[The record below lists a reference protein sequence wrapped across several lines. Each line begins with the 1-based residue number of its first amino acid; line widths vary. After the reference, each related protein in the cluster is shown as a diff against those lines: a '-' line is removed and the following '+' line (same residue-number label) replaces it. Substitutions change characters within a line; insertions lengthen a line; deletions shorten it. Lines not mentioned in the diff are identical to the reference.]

1 MLNLVAQGPKMAVA
15 KTTQPQELKQYFI
28 DHFQAVQMA
37 QLGLGKHDQNI
48 ASIVC
53 VVDTAQ
59 NEADGTMYFG
69 MEQNMEYILC
79 HMMDA
84 EVKPLIASMRA
95 LPQVVVFNSL
105 GEHAPVVD
113 KIQAE
118 FQCERTST
126 RDLLLRENNEG
137 VIVAFLMN
145 ETEAGREFCKDTL
158 FINQPYADLMSYLR
172 IHAPRYL
179 AKAFEPNAWHMVD
192 LRIYDRY
199 EVYDLQYKR
208 LVKAIQA
215 LNLGYIV
222 TETWN
227 REVSTFTEPV
237 GTYHIRL
244 LTFLEPL
251 ELKKMLMGLE
261 YSASNRRI
269 VDLNVIWHNKK
280 ISWRNLLDNKEIR
293 KQLKDTTAP
302 FFPKSNFFA
311 VQNDK
316 ALLIKHCVETVNAKL
331 TAEDKEALRELERS
345 IIALGKDDE
354 E

>member
-1 MLNLVAQGPKMAVA
+1 MLNLAAPGPKIVVA
-15 KTTQPQELKQYFI
+15 RTSQQQALKQYLT
-28 DHFQAVQMA
+28 DHFQAEEMA
-37 QLGLGKHDQNI
+37 QLGLGRADQDI
-48 ASIVC
+48 RCIVC
-53 VVDTAQ
+53 AVDAA
-59 NEADGTMYFG
+59 NPSAGAMYFG
-69 MEQNMEYILC
+69 MAQTVEYVLC
-79 HMMDA
+79 HLMDETA
-84 EVKPLIASMRA
+84 KSLITSMRA
-95 LPQVVVFNSL
+95 LPQIIVFNSL
-105 GEHAPVVD
+105 GEHTPVVD

-126 RDLLLRENNEG
+126 KDLLFRENNEG

-145 ETEAGREFCKDTL
+145 ETEAGREFYQDTL
-158 FINQPYADLMSYLR
+158 FIQQPYGELISYLR

-179 AKAFEPNAWHMVD
+179 AKAFAPNAWHMVD

-208 LVKAIQA
+208 LVKAIKA

-251 ELKKMLMGLE
+251 ELKQMLMGLE

-269 VDLNVIWHNKK
+269 VDLDMVWHNKK
-280 ISWRNLLDNKEIR
+280 ISWKNLLDNKEIR

-316 ALLIKHCVETVNAKL
+316 ALLIKHCVEAVNAKL
-331 TAEDKEALRELERS
+331 SAEDKEALRELERS
-345 IIALGKDDE
+345 IIALGKE
-354 E
+354 EV

>member
-1 MLNLVAQGPKMAVA
+1 MLNLVAPGPKMIVA
-15 KTTQPQELKQYFI
+15 KTALPKELEQYLR

-37 QLGLGKHDQNI
+37 QLGLGKDDQKI
-48 ASIVC
+48 RTIIC

-59 NEADGTMYFG
+59 PSPKTATYYG
-69 MEQNMEYILC
+69 MELTAEYVLC
-79 HMMDA
+79 HLMDETA
-84 EVKPLIASMRA
+84 KQLVTSMRA
-95 LPQVVVFNSL
+95 LPQVIVFNSL
-105 GEHAPVVD
+105 GEHNPVVD

-118 FQCERTST
+118 FQCERTT
-126 RDLLLRENNEG
+126 TQDLLFRENNEG
-137 VIVAFLMN
+137 VIVAFLMG

-158 FINQPYADLMSYLR
+158 FINQPYAELMSYLR

-227 REVSTFTEPV
+227 REVSAFSDPV

-316 ALLIKHCVETVNAKL
+316 ALLIKHCVEAVNAKL
-331 TAEDKEALRELERS
+331 SQADKDTLRELERS

>member
-1 MLNLVAQGPKMAVA
+1 MLNLVAPGPKMIAA
-15 KTTQPQELKQYFI
+15 KTDRPQELQQYLT

-37 QLGLGKHDQNI
+37 QLGLGQKDQDI
-48 ASIVC
+48 ITIIC
-53 VVDTAQ
+53 VVDTTQ
-59 NEADGTMYFG
+59 PSLGSTTYYG
-69 MEQNMEYILC
+69 MEQTAEYVLC
-79 HMMDA
+79 HLMDEA
-84 EVKPLIASMRA
+84 AKSLIASVRA
-95 LPQVVVFNSL
+95 LPQVIVFNSL

-118 FQCERTST
+118 FQCERTTT
-126 RDLLLRENNEG
+126 RDLMFRENNEG
-137 VIVAFLMN
+137 VIVAFLMK
-145 ETEAGREFCKDTL
+145 ETETGREFCQDTL
-158 FINQPYADLMSYLR
+158 FVHKPYAELMSYLR

-192 LRIYDRY
+192 LHIYDRY

-215 LNLGYIV
+215 LNLGYII

-227 REVSTFTEPV
+227 REVSTFAEPV

-269 VDLNVIWHNKK
+269 VDLNVVWHNKK
-280 ISWRNLLDNKEIR
+280 ISWKNLLDNKEIR

-316 ALLIKHCVETVNAKL
+316 ALLIKHCVEAVNDKL
-331 TAEDKEALRELERS
+331 SQADKDALRELERS
-345 IIALGKDDE
+345 IVALGKDDE

>member
-1 MLNLVAQGPKMAVA
+1 MLKLVAPGPKMVVA
-15 KTTQPQELKQYFI
+15 KTSRPQELQQYLV
-28 DHFQAVQMA
+28 DHFQAEQMA
-37 QLGLGKHDQNI
+37 QLGMGKDAQTVI
-48 ASIVC
+48 C
-53 VVDTAQ
+53 VADTASA
-59 NEADGTMYFG
+59 ETITYFG
-69 MEQNMEYILC
+69 MEQTVEYVLC
-79 HMMDA
+79 HLMEA
-84 EVKPLIASMRA
+84 EVKDLIASMRA
-95 LPQVVVFNSL
+95 LPQVIAFNSL

-118 FQCERTST
+118 FQCERTSIKE
-126 RDLLLRENNEG
+126 LLLRENNEG

-145 ETEAGREFCKDTL
+145 EEASGRMFYQDALLIRRPYTEL
-158 FINQPYADLMSYLR
+158 VSYLS

-179 AKAFEPNAWHMVD
+179 AKAFAPNAWHMVD

-244 LTFLEPL
+244 LTLLEPL

-269 VDLNVIWHNKK
+269 VDLNVVWHNKK
-280 ISWRNLLDNKEIR
+280 ISWKNLLDNKEIR

-316 ALLIKHCVETVNAKL
+316 ALLIKHCVEAVNAKL
-331 TAEDKEALRELERS
+331 SAEDKDALRRLERD
-345 IIALGKDDE
+345 IVALGKDDE
-354 E
+354 

>member
-1 MLNLVAQGPKMAVA
+1 MLNLVAPGPKMVVA
-15 KTTQPQELKQYFI
+15 KTERPQELKQYLQ

-37 QLGLGKHDQNI
+37 KLGLGKDDQNI
-48 ASIVC
+48 KSIVC
-53 VVDTAQ
+53 VT
-59 NEADGTMYFG
+59 DGVRPSSESTMYFG
-69 MEQNMEYILC
+69 MEQTIEYVLC
-79 HMMDA
+79 HLMD
-84 EVKPLIASMRA
+84 ETVKPLIASMRA
-95 LPQVVVFNSL
+95 LPQVIVFNSL

-118 FQCERTST
+118 FQCERTAT
-126 RDLLLRENNEG
+126 NEIMFHENDEG
-137 VIVAFLMN
+137 VIVAFLMA
-145 ETEAGREFCKDTL
+145 ETEAGREFYRDNL
-158 FINQPYADLMSYLR
+158 FIRKPYAELVSYLR

-179 AKAFEPNAWHMVD
+179 AKAFAPNAWHMVD
-192 LRIYDRY
+192 LRIFDRY

-227 REVSTFTEPV
+227 REVSTFTDPV

-269 VDLNVIWHNKK
+269 VDLNLVWHNKK

-316 ALLIKHCVETVNAKL
+316 ALLIKHCLDAVNAKL
-331 TAEDKEALRELERS
+331 SEEDKEVLRELERA
-345 IIALGKDDE
+345 IIALGKEDE

>member
-1 MLNLVAQGPKMAVA
+1 MLNLVAPGPKLIVA
-15 KTTQPQELKQYFI
+15 KTENQLALKQYLQEQ
-28 DHFQAVQMA
+28 FQAVEME
-37 QLGLGKHDQNI
+37 QLGLGTDYHSIKC
-48 ASIVC
+48 IVC
-53 VVDTAQ
+53 V
-59 NEADGTMYFG
+59 ADAVQPAAGLLYLG
-69 MEQNMEYILC
+69 MNQTVEYVLC
-79 HMMDA
+79 HLMHEDA
-84 EVKPLIASMRA
+84 KALITAVRA
-95 LPQVVVFNSL
+95 LPQVIVFNSL

-113 KIQAE
+113 KMQAE
-118 FQCERTST
+118 FQCERVAI
-126 RDLLLRENNEG
+126 RDVLQRENNEG
-137 VIVAFLMN
+137 VIVAFLMQ
-145 ETEAGREFCKDTL
+145 ETEGKRAFYHDAL
-158 FINQPYADLMSYLR
+158 FVQQPYEDLIDYLR

-179 AKAFEPNAWHMVD
+179 AKAFAPNAWHMVD

-208 LVKAIQA
+208 LAKAIKA

-227 REVSTFTEPV
+227 REVSTFSDPV

-251 ELKKMLMGLE
+251 ELKKLLVGLE

-269 VDLNVIWHNKK
+269 VDLNMIWHNKK
-280 ISWRNLLDNKEIR
+280 VSWKNLLDNKEIR

-316 ALLIKHCVETVNAKL
+316 ALLIKHCVETVQDKL
-331 TAEDKEALRELERS
+331 SAEDKEALRELERA
-345 IIALGKDDE
+345 IVALGKEDE

>member
-1 MLNLVAQGPKMAVA
+1 MLNLVAPGPKMVVA
-15 KTTQPQELKQYFI
+15 KTEKVQEVQQYLLEQ
-28 DHFQAVQMA
+28 FQAVEMGK
-37 QLGLGKHDQNI
+37 LGLGKDNQNVNC
-48 ASIVC
+48 IVC
-53 VVDTAQ
+53 VVNAENTMFS
-59 NEADGTMYFG
+59 TMYLG
-69 MEQNMEYILC
+69 MEQSVEYVLC
-79 HMMDA
+79 HLMNDA
-84 EVKPLIASMRA
+84 VKDLIVAVRA
-95 LPQVVVFNSL
+95 LPQIIVFNSL

-126 RDLLLRENNEG
+126 KELLSRENNEG

-145 ETEAGREFCKDTL
+145 ETESGREFYQDTL
-158 FINQPYADLMSYLR
+158 FVRQPYAELINYLR

-208 LVKAIQA
+208 LVKAIKA

-269 VDLNVIWHNKK
+269 VDLDMVWHNKK
-280 ISWRNLLDNKEIR
+280 LSWKHLLDKKEIR
-293 KQLKDTTAP
+293 KTLKDTTAP

-316 ALLIKHCVETVNAKL
+316 ALLIKHCVESVNAKL
-331 TAEDKEALRELERS
+331 PAADKEALRELERS
-345 IIALGKDDE
+345 IIALGKEDE

>member
-1 MLNLVAQGPKMAVA
+1 MLNLVAPGPKMIVA
-15 KTTQPQELKQYFI
+15 KTALPKELEQYLR
-28 DHFQAVQMA
+28 DHFQAVQMT
-37 QLGLGKHDQNI
+37 QLGLGKDDQKI
-48 ASIVC
+48 RTIIC

-59 NEADGTMYFG
+59 PSPKTTTYYG
-69 MEQNMEYILC
+69 MELTAEYVLC
-79 HMMDA
+79 HLMDETA
-84 EVKPLIASMRA
+84 KQLVTSMRA
-95 LPQVVVFNSL
+95 LPQVIVFNSL
-105 GEHAPVVD
+105 GEHNPVVD

-118 FQCERTST
+118 FQCERTT
-126 RDLLLRENNEG
+126 TQDLLFRENNEG
-137 VIVAFLMN
+137 VIVAFLIG

-158 FINQPYADLMSYLR
+158 FINQPYAELMSYLR

-227 REVSTFTEPV
+227 REVSAFSDPV

-316 ALLIKHCVETVNAKL
+316 ALLIKHCVEAVNAKL
-331 TAEDKEALRELERS
+331 SQADKDTLRELERS

>member
-1 MLNLVAQGPKMAVA
+1 MLNLVAPGPKMVVA
-15 KTTQPQELKQYFI
+15 KTEQPQNLKQYLQ

-37 QLGLGKHDQNI
+37 QLGLGKDDQNI
-48 ASIVC
+48 KTIIC
-53 VVDTAQ
+53 VVDTTQ
-59 NEADGTMYFG
+59 LSLEATTYYG
-69 MEQNMEYILC
+69 MEQTAEYVLC
-79 HMMDA
+79 HLMDEA
-84 EVKPLIASMRA
+84 AKQLVISTRA
-95 LPQVVVFNSL
+95 LPQIIVFNSL
-105 GEHAPVVD
+105 GEHGPVVD

-118 FQCERTST
+118 FQCERTTT
-126 RDLLLRENNEG
+126 RDLLFRENNEG
-137 VIVAFLMN
+137 VIVAFLMG
-145 ETEAGREFCKDTL
+145 ETETGREFCKDTL
-158 FINQPYADLMSYLR
+158 FVNQPYAELMSYLR

-227 REVSTFTEPV
+227 REVSAFSDPV

-316 ALLIKHCVETVNAKL
+316 ALLIKHCVEAVNAKL
-331 TAEDKEALRELERS
+331 SQADKDTLREFERS

>member
-1 MLNLVAQGPKMAVA
+1 MLNLVAPGPKLIVA
-15 KTTQPQELKQYFI
+15 KTENQQALKQYLQEQ
-28 DHFQAVQMA
+28 FQAIEMN
-37 QLGLGKHDQNI
+37 QLGLGEKDYNI
-48 ASIVC
+48 KCIVC
-53 VVDTAQ
+53 VADTVQPAT
-59 NEADGTMYFG
+59 GILYLG
-69 MEQNMEYILC
+69 MTQTVEYVLC
-79 HMMDA
+79 HLMHEQA
-84 EVKPLIASMRA
+84 KALITAVRA

-105 GEHAPVVD
+105 GEYAPVAD
-113 KIQAE
+113 KMQAE
-118 FQCERTST
+118 FQCERVAI
-126 RDLLLRENNEG
+126 RDVLLRENNEG
-137 VIVAFLMN
+137 VIVVFLMQDA
-145 ETEAGREFCKDTL
+145 EGRRAFYRESL
-158 FINQPYADLMSYLR
+158 FVQQPYEDLIGYLR

-179 AKAFEPNAWHMVD
+179 AKAFAPNAWHMVD

-208 LVKAIQA
+208 LAKAIKA

-227 REVSTFTEPV
+227 REVSTFSDPV

-251 ELKKMLMGLE
+251 ELKKLLMGLE
-261 YSASNRRI
+261 YSVSNRRI
-269 VDLNVIWHNKK
+269 VDLNVVWHNKK
-280 ISWRNLLDNKEIR
+280 VSWKNLLDNKEIR

-316 ALLIKHCVETVNAKL
+316 ALLIKHCVETVQDKL
-331 TAEDKEALRELERS
+331 SAEDKEALRELERA
-345 IIALGKDDE
+345 IVALGKEDE

>member
-1 MLNLVAQGPKMAVA
+1 MLNLVAPGPKMVVV
-15 KTTQPQELKQYFI
+15 KTTQQQELKQYLQ
-28 DHFQAVQMA
+28 DHFQAVQME
-37 QLGLGKHDQNI
+37 QLGLGKVGQDI
-48 ASIVC
+48 KCIVC
-53 VVDTAQ
+53 V
-59 NEADGTMYFG
+59 ADVKNPSETILYFG
-69 MEQNMEYILC
+69 MEQTVEYILC
-79 HMMDA
+79 HLMD
-84 EVKPLIASMRA
+84 ETVKTLIASMRA
-95 LPQVVVFNSL
+95 LPQVIVFNSL

-118 FQCERTST
+118 FQCERTATS
-126 RDLLLRENNEG
+126 DLLLRENNEG
-137 VIVAFLMN
+137 VIVVFLMK
-145 ETEAGREFCKDTL
+145 ETETGREFYQDTL
-158 FINQPYADLMSYLR
+158 FIQQPFAELVNYLR

-179 AKAFEPNAWHMVD
+179 AKAFAPNAWHMVD

-208 LVKAIQA
+208 LVKAIKA

-227 REVSTFTEPV
+227 REVSTFTDPV

-244 LTFLEPL
+244 LTFLEPI

-269 VDLNVIWHNKK
+269 VDLDMIWHNKK
-280 ISWRNLLDNKEIR
+280 ISWKNLLDNKEIR
-293 KQLKDTTAP
+293 KQLKDTATP

-316 ALLIKHCVETVNAKL
+316 ALLIKHCVEAVNASL
-331 TAEDKEALRELERS
+331 SAEDKDALRELERS
-345 IIALGKDDE
+345 IIALGKDE
-354 E
+354 EA

>member
-1 MLNLVAQGPKMAVA
+1 MLNLVAPGPKVVVA
-15 KTTQPQELKQYFI
+15 KTEQPQELKQYLQ
-28 DHFQAVQMA
+28 DHFQAVSMER
-37 QLGLGKHDQNI
+37 LGLGKDTQ
-48 ASIVC
+48 AVKSIVC
-53 VVDTAQ
+53 VVNDSSA
-59 NEADGTMYFG
+59 EAGETLYFG
-69 MEQNMEYILC
+69 MEQNMEYVLC
-79 HMMDA
+79 NLMEDR
-84 EVKPLIASMRA
+84 VKSLIASIRA

-113 KIQAE
+113 KIQTE
-118 FQCERTST
+118 FQCERTSAKE
-126 RDLLLRENNEG
+126 LIARENNEG
-137 VIVAFLMN
+137 VILAFLMQEN
-145 ETEAGREFCKDTL
+145 ETGRAFYQDML
-158 FINQPYADLMSYLR
+158 FIQQPLADLVSYLR

-179 AKAFEPNAWHMVD
+179 AKAFAPNDWHMVD
-192 LRIYDRY
+192 LRIFDRY

-227 REVSTFTEPV
+227 REVSTFSEAV

-244 LTFLEPL
+244 LTFLEPI

-261 YSASNRRI
+261 YSASNHRL
-269 VDLNVIWHNKK
+269 VDLDVIWHNKK

-311 VQNDK
+311 VQTDK
-316 ALLIKHCVETVNAKL
+316 ALLIKHCVEAVNAKL
-331 TAEDKEALRELERS
+331 SVEDKEILRELERS
-345 IIALGKDDE
+345 IIALGKE
-354 E
+354 ENE

>member
-1 MLNLVAQGPKMAVA
+1 MLNLVAPGPKMIVA
-15 KTTQPQELKQYFI
+15 KTALPKELEQYLR
-28 DHFQAVQMA
+28 DHFQAVQMT
-37 QLGLGKHDQNI
+37 QLGLGKDDQKI
-48 ASIVC
+48 RTIIC

-59 NEADGTMYFG
+59 PSPKTTTYYG
-69 MEQNMEYILC
+69 MEQTAEYVLC
-79 HMMDA
+79 HLMDETA
-84 EVKPLIASMRA
+84 KQLVTSMRA
-95 LPQVVVFNSL
+95 LPQVIVFNSL
-105 GEHAPVVD
+105 GEHNPVVD

-118 FQCERTST
+118 FQCERTT
-126 RDLLLRENNEG
+126 TQDLLFRENNEG
-137 VIVAFLMN
+137 VIVAFLMG

-158 FINQPYADLMSYLR
+158 FINQPYAELMSYLR

-227 REVSTFTEPV
+227 REVSAFSDPV

-316 ALLIKHCVETVNAKL
+316 VLLIKHCVEAVNAKL
-331 TAEDKEALRELERS
+331 SQTDKDTLRELERS

>member
-1 MLNLVAQGPKMAVA
+1 MLNLVAPGPKIVVA
-15 KTTQPQELKQYFI
+15 KTNEPQVLQQYLQ
-28 DHFQAVQMA
+28 DHFQAVQMPK
-37 QLGLGKHDQNI
+37 LGLGRDDRNI
-48 ASIVC
+48 RCIVC
-53 VVDTAQ
+53 V
-59 NEADGTMYFG
+59 ADVEQLSGVLFFG
-69 MEQNMEYILC
+69 MEQTVEYVLC
-79 HMMDA
+79 HLMQ
-84 EVKPLIASMRA
+84 ESVKPLIVSMRA
-95 LPQVVVFNSL
+95 LPQAVVFNSL

-113 KIQAE
+113 KIQSE
-118 FQCERTST
+118 FQCERTSMNE
-126 RDLLLRENNEG
+126 LLHRENNEG

-145 ETEAGREFCKDTL
+145 ETEAGREFYQDML
-158 FINQPYADLMSYLR
+158 FVQQPYTELLSYLR

-179 AKAFEPNAWHMVD
+179 AKAFAPNTWHMVD

-251 ELKKMLMGLE
+251 ELKKMLIGLE
-261 YSASNRRI
+261 YSTSNRRI

-280 ISWRNLLDNKEIR
+280 ISWKNLLDNKEVR

-316 ALLIKHCVETVNAKL
+316 ALLIKHCIETVNTKL
-331 TAEDKEALRELERS
+331 SAGDKETLRELERA

>member
-1 MLNLVAQGPKMAVA
+1 MLNLVAPGPKMIVA
-15 KTTQPQELKQYFI
+15 KTALPKELEQYLR
-28 DHFQAVQMA
+28 DHFQAVQMT
-37 QLGLGKHDQNI
+37 QLGLGKDDQKI
-48 ASIVC
+48 RTIIC

-59 NEADGTMYFG
+59 PSPKTTTYYG
-69 MEQNMEYILC
+69 MEQTVEYVLC
-79 HMMDA
+79 HLMGETA
-84 EVKPLIASMRA
+84 KQLVTSMRA
-95 LPQVVVFNSL
+95 LPQVIVFNSL
-105 GEHAPVVD
+105 GEHNPVVD

-118 FQCERTST
+118 FQCERTT
-126 RDLLLRENNEG
+126 TQDLLFRENNEG
-137 VIVAFLMN
+137 VIVAFLMG

-158 FINQPYADLMSYLR
+158 FINQPYAELMSYLR

-227 REVSTFTEPV
+227 REVSAFSDPV

-316 ALLIKHCVETVNAKL
+316 ALLIKHCVEAVNAKL
-331 TAEDKEALRELERS
+331 SQADKDTLRELERS

>member
-1 MLNLVAQGPKMAVA
+1 MLNLVAPGPKMAVA
-15 KTTQPQELKQYFI
+15 KTSQPQELKQYLL
-28 DHFQAVQMA
+28 DHFHAVPMA
-37 QLGLGKHDQNI
+37 QLGLGHDDQHI
-48 ASIVC
+48 ASVVC
-53 VVDTAQ
+53 VVDTA
-59 NEADGTMYFG
+59 NTADENILYFG
-69 MEQNMEYILC
+69 MEETMEYVLC
-79 HMMDA
+79 HLMDETA
-84 EVKPLIASMRA
+84 RPLVASMRA

-105 GEHAPVVD
+105 GEPAPVVD

-118 FQCERTST
+118 FQCERTAT
-126 RDLLLRENNEG
+126 KDLLLRENNEG

-145 ETEAGREFCKDTL
+145 ETAAGREFYGETL
-158 FINQPYADLMSYLR
+158 FVQQPYAELISYLR

-179 AKAFEPNAWHMVD
+179 AKAFAPDVWHMVD

-208 LVKAIQA
+208 LKKAIQA
-215 LNLGYIV
+215 LKLGYIV

-227 REVSTFTEPV
+227 REVGTFSEPV

-251 ELKKMLMGLE
+251 ELKKLLMGLE

-280 ISWRNLLDNKEIR
+280 ISWKHLLDNKEIR

-316 ALLIKHCVETVNAKL
+316 ALLIKHCVEAVNARL
-331 TAEDKEALRELERS
+331 SDADRDALRELERA
-345 IIALGKDDE
+345 IVALGKDDE